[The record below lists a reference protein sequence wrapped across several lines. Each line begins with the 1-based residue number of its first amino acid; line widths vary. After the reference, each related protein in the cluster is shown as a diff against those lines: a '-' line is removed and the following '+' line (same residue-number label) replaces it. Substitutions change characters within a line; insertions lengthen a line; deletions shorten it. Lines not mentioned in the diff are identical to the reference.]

1 MVIIAKMNVVSIGV
15 GSQVAD
21 LNSLPIRL
29 VNLNTAN
36 EAVRSFKTE
45 QIDSVISHWHL
56 ADMPN
61 GMFLRKLKAAKPEM
75 PTIAIIEAGN
85 PQQEIEARAL
95 GVAAVICEDAGPEY
109 VRAVVA
115 QVLGLAAP
123 VAIEELY
130 AVKEI

>member
-1 MVIIAKMNVVSIGV
+1 MVIIAKMNVLSVGM
-15 GSQVAD
+15 GSQAVD
-21 LNSLPIRL
+21 LGNLPVRL
-29 VNLNTAN
+29 VNLNNGT
-36 EAVRSFKTE
+36 EAIRSFKTE

-75 PTIAIIEAGN
+75 PTIAIVEADN

-123 VAIEELY
+123 VTIEELY
-130 AVKEI
+130 AVKGI